1 LIVIKSRRYTM
12 IASEDRDLQP
22 NQEMKAVDVRD
33 VKVAA

>member
-1 LIVIKSRRYTM
+1 M